1 MPSRDTM
8 YSYYALLYD
17 ILCTCSSDI
26 STTLVHFT
34 IRKARIRWDKLQSN
48 DTKVDG
54 FDTFLSHTWLTAGR
68 WKVLTLL
75 LRSGWHMMLL
85 GWVLGVTIAV
95 VLCILDVLP
104 MISLWTF
111 IFGIPA
117 AFLGLFGSL
126 YIPNQISRSQI
137 CFLDVV
143 SIHQTDAGLME
154 RGIYGLGG
162 FLKVAKE
169 LRVLWSRP
177 YLSRLWCLP
186 NRSKLSSSFLMFF
199 LQLSTW

>member
-1 MPSRDTM
+1 M
-8 YSYYALLYD
+8 
-17 ILCTCSSDI
+17 
-26 STTLVHFT
+26 
-34 IRKARIRWDKLQSN
+34 
-48 DTKVDG
+48 DG

-75 LRSGWHMMLL
+75 LRSGWHMMFL
-85 GWVLGVTIAV
+85 GWVLGVTLAI
-95 VLCILDVLP
+95 VLCIFDVLP
-104 MISLWTF
+104 MISGWIF

-117 AFLGLFGSL
+117 AFLGLFGSV
-126 YIPNQISRSQI
+126 YIPNQISQSQI

-177 YLSRLWCLP
+177 YLSRLWCLD
-186 NRSKLSSSFLMFF
+186 RSNGVSISLFDIFVFCELGIFQLFPMKGTLQDFFWGTKILEFSSRTFQVRL
-199 LQLSTW
+199 